1 MERLLRKGKR
11 RMWTIIE
18 QIFPYAIIFTIPL
31 LITALGGLFSERSGI
46 VNIGLEG
53 LMVFGAFGCA
63 LSINLLQDKY
73 PHSTWVLWV
82 GLLMAMIAGILFSLL
97 HAFASINLSADQ
109 VISGT
114 AINLIA
120 TALTVFLARNIT
132 GSGNIRITTG
142 FSPSDIPVLSSIPV
156 IGDLFFTKTYP
167 TTWFILAI
175 LIISSFVLYRSKF
188 GLRLRSCGEFPQAAE
203 AAGIS
208 VRKMR
213 YSGVLISGAFSGLGG
228 AIIIVTYAGEFT
240 GTVAG
245 LGFLALAS
253 LIFGQWRP
261 YGVLGATLFF
271 GFASTIANVS
281 QVIPE
286 LAVFPPIILKIFPYV
301 VTLIALV
308 IFSKSSQAPKAAG
321 ETFDSGKR

>member
-1 MERLLRKGKR
+1 
-11 RMWTIIE
+11 MWQIIE

-46 VNIGLEG
+46 VNIALEG
-53 LMVFGAFGCA
+53 LMVIGAFSGA
-63 LSINLLQDKY
+63 LSIHYLSGVLDNHTL
-73 PHSTWVLWV
+73 VLWL
-82 GLLMAMIAGILFSLL
+82 GLLAAIIAGMLFSIL
-97 HAFASINLSADQ
+97 HAFASINLNANQ
-109 VISGT
+109 IISGT

-120 TALTVFLARNIT
+120 TALTVFLARNMT
-132 GSGNIRITTG
+132 GSGNIRISSG
-142 FSPSDIPVLSSIPV
+142 FSPSNVPFLSDIPV

-167 TTWFILAI
+167 TTWFVLVILFV
-175 LIISSFVLYRSKF
+175 SSFILYKTKF

-203 AAGIS
+203 AAGIN
-208 VRKMR
+208 VRRIR
-213 YSGVLISGAFSGLGG
+213 YSGVLISGAFAGLGG
-228 AIIIVTYAGEFT
+228 ALIIVTQSGEFT

-253 LIFGQWRP
+253 LIFGQWKP
-261 YGVLGATLFF
+261 LGVLAATFFF

-286 LAVFPPIILKIFPYV
+286 LAVIPPILLKIFPYV

-308 IFSKSSQAPKAAG
+308 IFSKSSQAPKAVG

>member
-1 MERLLRKGKR
+1 
-11 RMWTIIE
+11 MWTIIE

-53 LMVFGAFGCA
+53 LMVIGAFSGA
-63 LSINLLQDKY
+63 LTIFYLQK
-73 PHSTWVLWV
+73 TWPNNENILWI
-82 GLLMAMIAGILFSLL
+82 GLLAGMFAGMLFSLL
-97 HAFASINLSADQ
+97 HAFASINLSANQ
-109 VISGT
+109 IISGT

-120 TALTVFLARNIT
+120 SALTVFLARNIT
-132 GSGNIRITTG
+132 GSGNIRITNG
-142 FSPSDIPVLSSIPV
+142 FTPMDIPVLSKIPI

-167 TTWFILAI
+167 TTWFIL
-175 LIISSFVLYRSKF
+175 LVLVLSTFVLYKTKY
-188 GLRLRSCGEFPQAAE
+188 GLRLRACGEYPQAAE
-203 AAGIS
+203 AAGVN
-208 VRKMR
+208 VRAIR
-213 YSGVLISGAFSGLGG
+213 YSGVIISGAFSGLGG
-228 AIIIVTYAGEFT
+228 ALIIFTYAGEFT
-240 GTVAG
+240 GTVSG

-261 YGVLGATLFF
+261 YGVLGAAFFF

-286 LAVFPPIILKIFPYV
+286 LAVIPPIILKTFPYV

>member
-1 MERLLRKGKR
+1 
-11 RMWTIIE
+11 MWSIIE

-46 VNIGLEG
+46 VNIALEG
-53 LMVFGAFGCA
+53 LMVIGAFSGA
-63 LSINLLQDKY
+63 LSIHFLSGVLDNHTL
-73 PHSTWVLWV
+73 VLWL
-82 GLLMAMIAGILFSLL
+82 GLLAAIIAGMLFSIL
-97 HAFASINLSADQ
+97 HAFASINLNADQ
-109 VISGT
+109 IISGT

-120 TALTVFLARNIT
+120 TALTVFLARNMT
-132 GSGNIRITTG
+132 GSGNIRISSG
-142 FSPSDIPVLSSIPV
+142 FSPSNVPFLSDIPV

-167 TTWFILAI
+167 TTWFVLVILFV
-175 LIISSFVLYRSKF
+175 SSFILYKTKF

-203 AAGIS
+203 AAGIN
-208 VRKMR
+208 VRRVR
-213 YSGVLISGAFSGLGG
+213 YSGVLISGAFAGLGG
-228 AIIIVTYAGEFT
+228 ALIIVTQSGEFT

-253 LIFGQWRP
+253 LIFGQWKP
-261 YGVLGATLFF
+261 LGVLAATFFF

-286 LAVFPPIILKIFPYV
+286 LAVIPPILLKIFPYV

-308 IFSKSSQAPKAAG
+308 IFSKSSQAPKAVG

>member
-1 MERLLRKGKR
+1 
-11 RMWTIIE
+11 MWALIE

-31 LITALGGLFSERSGI
+31 LITALGGLFSERSGV

-53 LMVFGAFGCA
+53 LMVIGAFSGA
-63 LSINLLQDKY
+63 LTIYYLQDDW
-73 PHSTWVLWV
+73 TNNTAVLWT
-82 GLLMAMIAGILFSLL
+82 GLLVAAIAGMLFSVL
-97 HAFASINLSADQ
+97 HAFASINLSANQ
-109 VISGT
+109 IISGT

-132 GSGNIRITTG
+132 GSGNIRITSG
-142 FSPSDIPVLSSIPV
+142 FSPSNIPFLSDIPI

-167 TTWFILAI
+167 TTWFILAVLFISTFI
-175 LIISSFVLYRSKF
+175 LYKTRF
-188 GLRLRSCGEFPQAAE
+188 GLRLRSCGEYPQAAE
-203 AAGIS
+203 AAGVN
-208 VRKMR
+208 VRRVR
-213 YSGVLISGAFSGLGG
+213 YSGVLISGAFSGIGG
-228 AIIIVTYAGEFT
+228 ALIIVTYAGEFT
-240 GTVAG
+240 GTVSG

-261 YGVLGATLFF
+261 LGLLAATFFF

-286 LAVFPPIILKIFPYV
+286 LAVFPPVILKIFPYV

-308 IFSKSSQAPKAAG
+308 VFSKSSQAPKAAG
-321 ETFDSGKR
+321 EPFDSGKR